1 MQTLILGKTCL
12 QQLVARIGISN
23 LMDELIERLER
34 GFQAFDSNLTEI
46 PQRAGFHYD
55 TPSTGLI
62 EWMPLYQRGNSVLM
76 KVVGYHPDS
85 PHRHGTPTIV
95 STMSTY
101 DTSTGHLTSIAD
113 GTLLTAIRTGAASAV
128 ATKLL
133 ARADSKILGIVG
145 CGAQAVTQLHAISR
159 QFALQEVLIY
169 DVDSSVSESFVDR
182 AKFCDLE
189 SVSITSAT
197 LEDIALRS
205 DILCTATS
213 VEVGGGPVIA
223 LDRCKP
229 WLHVNAVGSD
239 LPGKT
244 ELPLAFLQESFIC
257 PDFLPQARVEGEC
270 QQLSAQ
276 HIGPTIV
283 EVAKSAERYLP
294 EQEHQ
299 SVFDSTGWA
308 LEDWL
313 VMELVLEKANE
324 FGLGELVA
332 LECLSEEPR
341 NPYEFLTESS
351 LEECCDNS
359 LPATLMQ

>member
-1 MQTLILGKTCL
+1 MQTLILGKACL
-12 QQLVARIGISN
+12 QQLVARVGISQ
-23 LMDELIERLER
+23 LMEELIERLEY
-34 GFQAFDSNLTEI
+34 GFQTFNPRLTEI
-46 PQRAGFHYD
+46 PQRAGFHYE

-62 EWMPLYQRGNSVLM
+62 EWMPLYQRGGSVLM
-76 KVVGYHPDS
+76 KVVGYHPNS
-85 PHRHGTPTIV
+85 PRRHGTPTIV

-128 ATKLL
+128 ASKFL
-133 ARADSKILGIVG
+133 ARTDSKILGIVG

-159 QFALQEVLIY
+159 EFALQEVLIY
-169 DVDSSVSESFVDR
+169 DLDSSASESFVDR
-182 AKFCDLE
+182 TKFCDLE
-189 SVSITSAT
+189 SVTITSAS
-197 LEDIALRS
+197 LADIAVHS

-213 VEVGGGPVIA
+213 VEVSGGPVIV

-244 ELPLAFLQESFIC
+244 ELPLAFLKESFVC
-257 PDFLPQARVEGEC
+257 PDFLTQAQIEGEC

-276 HIGPTIV
+276 QIGPSIV
-283 EVAKSAERYLP
+283 EVAQSAQRYLP
-294 EQEHQ
+294 EQKHQ

-308 LEDWL
+308 LEDWF
-313 VMELVLEKANE
+313 VMELVLEKARE
-324 FGLGELVA
+324 FGLGEFVT

-341 NPYEFLTESS
+341 NPYEFLTE
-351 LEECCDNS
+351 LDLNDCCDS
-359 LPATLMQ
+359 ELSAAVL